1 MFKRAIIV
9 AVVMAIIIL
18 MIGCTHQENYTV
30 FERVIGGSTYFY
42 RCGNR
47 EEYTYPYISIGKPTD
62 KNIEVVI
69 NNIKYEGKHVG
80 SFRDDDTSLIIDEYM
95 LDNAKAESGIAI
107 ARVERES
114 GKVCYASFDIQESD
128 GSVKTEEQLKQI
140 AFDFLSKHTDMS
152 RYDFKRII
160 VLGKTC
166 SVMYGVE
173 DSKYGHRPEGCS
185 VTMDKTGKIV
195 AFICNSYNTDWM
207 MSEDIVIDV
216 AGCRKAVDDVI
227 KKIHKNIEYDVKMED
242 ATCLAVDPDGNL
254 MLVFTATIRC
264 YNEGQ
269 DSKTDEQD
277 RPYAEGICTYYV
289 RID

>member
-9 AVVMAIIIL
+9 AVVMAILIL

-30 FERVIGGSTYFY
+30 FERVIGGSSYFY
-42 RCGNR
+42 RRGNR
-47 EEYTYPYISIGKPTD
+47 KEYTYPYISIDRPTD

-80 SFRDDDTSLIIDEYM
+80 SFRDDDTSLIIDKYM
-95 LDNAKAESGIAI
+95 LDKAKAESGIAI
-107 ARVERES
+107 AHVERES

-160 VLGKTC
+160 DLGETY

-195 AFICNSYNTDWM
+195 GFICNSYNTDWM

-216 AGCRKAVDDVI
+216 VGCRKAVDDVI
-227 KKIHKNIEYDVKMED
+227 KKIYKNIEYDVKMAD
-242 ATCLAVDPDGNL
+242 ATHLAVDPDGNL

-264 YNEGQ
+264 YNEAQ

-277 RPYAEGICTYYV
+277 RTYREGMCKYYV